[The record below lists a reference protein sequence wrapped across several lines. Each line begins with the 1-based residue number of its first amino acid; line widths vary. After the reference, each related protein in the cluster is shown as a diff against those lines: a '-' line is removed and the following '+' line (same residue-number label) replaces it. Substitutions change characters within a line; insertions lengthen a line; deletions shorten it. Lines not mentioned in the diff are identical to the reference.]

1 MPSVAAR
8 RSNALLSV
16 DASKAA
22 DLSTMPGRMVP
33 LATGFESGHSIES
46 ARRALATRLQAA
58 GIEEPS
64 LDARLLVG
72 AALGLDLTGLVT
84 QAARRFTPEE
94 AKRLEGYA
102 RRRLAHEPVA
112 RILGTREFWGLPFR
126 LSEATLVPRPDTET
140 VVELAL
146 EIFRER
152 AIAGRRPRIADIGTG
167 SGAILLAL
175 LHEIP
180 EAVGVGTDLSLTALH
195 TARSNAAALG
205 LADRAAFVACSYA
218 SALAGPFDL
227 IVSNPPYIPSA
238 EIPKLDV
245 EVRAHDPHL
254 ALDGGNDG
262 YDAYRALI
270 PQAAERLLPGGA
282 LIVEAG
288 QGQARTIE
296 TLMAVATLSIDRPPR
311 ADLAGILRAV
321 SARKMPP

>member
-1 MPSVAAR
+1 VSTPFTG
-8 RSNALLSV
+8 LSI
-16 DASKAA
+16 D
-22 DLSTMPGRMVP
+22 
-33 LATGFESGHSIES
+33 S
-46 ARRALATRLQAA
+46 ARRALAAQLRSARLDEA
-58 GIEEPS
+58 E
-64 LDARLLVG
+64 LDARILLG
-72 AALGLDLTGLVT
+72 AALGLDLTGLIA
-84 QAARRFTPEE
+84 QAARLLTE
-94 AKRLEGYA
+94 AEA
-102 RRRLAHEPVA
+102 SRLAQHAQRRIAGEPVA
-112 RILGTREFWGLPFR
+112 RLLGTREFWGMPFR

-152 AIAGRRPRIADIGTG
+152 KTSHPPRIADIGTG

-180 EAVGVGTDLSLTALH
+180 DAFGVGTDLSLSALG
-195 TARSNAAALG
+195 TARDNAAALG

-218 SALAGPFDL
+218 AALSGPFDL

-238 EIPKLDV
+238 EIPKLSI
-245 EVRAHDPHL
+245 EVREHDPHL

-270 PQAAERLLPGGA
+270 PQAAERLAPGGA

-288 QGQARTIE
+288 QGQARNIE
-296 TLMAVATLSIDRPPR
+296 TLMTAAALSLDRPPR
-311 ADLAGILRAV
+311 ADLAGTLRAV

>member
-1 MPSVAAR
+1 V
-8 RSNALLSV
+8 SNPFTGLSV
-16 DASKAA
+16 
-22 DLSTMPGRMVP
+22 
-33 LATGFESGHSIES
+33 ES
-46 ARRALATRLQAA
+46 ARRALAAQLRSAQLDEA
-58 GIEEPS
+58 E
-64 LDARLLVG
+64 LDARILLG
-72 AALGLDLTGLVT
+72 AALGLDLTGLVA
-84 QAARRFTPEE
+84 QAARLLTE
-94 AKRLEGYA
+94 AETS
-102 RRRLAHEPVA
+102 RLAQYAGRRIAGEPVA

-152 AIAGRRPRIADIGTG
+152 QASHRIRIADIGTG

-180 EAVGVGTDLSLTALH
+180 GAFGVGTDLSLTALK
-195 TARSNAAALG
+195 TARDNAAALG
-205 LADRAAFVACSYA
+205 LADRAGFVACSYA
-218 SALAGPFDL
+218 AALRGPFDL

-238 EIPKLDV
+238 EIPKLSI
-245 EVRAHDPHL
+245 EVREHDPHL

-270 PQAAERLLPGGA
+270 PQATERLASGGA

-288 QGQARTIE
+288 QGQAGNIE
-296 TLMAVATLSIDRPPR
+296 TLMTAAALIVDRPPK
-311 ADLAGILRAV
+311 ADLAGISRAV

>member
-1 MPSVAAR
+1 MAAQLR
-8 RSNALLSV
+8 
-16 DASKAA
+16 
-22 DLSTMPGRMVP
+22 
-33 LATGFESGHSIES
+33 S
-46 ARRALATRLQAA
+46 ARLDEA
-58 GIEEPS
+58 E
-64 LDARLLVG
+64 LDARILIS

-84 QAARRFTPEE
+84 QAARLLTAAE
-94 AKRLEGYA
+94 ASRLTQHA
-102 RRRLAHEPVA
+102 QRRIAGEPVS

-146 EIFRER
+146 EILRER
-152 AIAGRRPRIADIGTG
+152 QASHPPRIADIGTG

-180 EAVGVGTDLSLTALH
+180 DAFGVGTDLSQNALI
-195 TARSNAAALG
+195 TARDNSAALG

-218 SALAGPFDL
+218 AALGGPFDL

-238 EIPKLDV
+238 EIPKLSI
-245 EVRAHDPHL
+245 EVREHDPHL

-270 PQAAERLLPGGA
+270 PQASERLAPGGA
-282 LIVEAG
+282 LVVEAG
-288 QGQARTIE
+288 QGQAQNIE
-296 TLMAVATLSIDRPPR
+296 TLMRAAALSLDRSPK
-311 ADLAGILRAV
+311 ADLAGIPRAV

>member
-1 MPSVAAR
+1 
-8 RSNALLSV
+8 
-16 DASKAA
+16 
-22 DLSTMPGRMVP
+22 MVP
-33 LATGFESGHSIES
+33 LADSGSGSSIES
-46 ARRALATRLQAA
+46 ARRALAARLQSA
-58 GIEEPS
+58 GIEEAA

-72 AALGLDLTGLVT
+72 AALGLDLTAMVM
-84 QAARRFTPEE
+84 QAGRRLTPEE
-94 AKRLEGYA
+94 VVRVEGYA
-102 RRRLAHEPVA
+102 ERRLAHEPVA
-112 RILGTREFWGLPFR
+112 RIVGAREFWGLPFR

-146 EIFRER
+146 ELFRELT
-152 AIAGRRPRIADIGTG
+152 ISGRRPRIADIGTG

-180 EAVGVGTDLSLTALH
+180 DAFGVGTDLSLSALD
-195 TARSNAAALG
+195 TARGNAAALG

-218 SALAGPFDL
+218 TALSGPFDL

-238 EIPKLDV
+238 EIPKLSI

-262 YDAYRALI
+262 YDAYRALM
-270 PQAAERLLPGGA
+270 PQAAERLAPGGA

-288 QGQARTIE
+288 QGQARNIE
-296 TLMAVATLSIDRPPR
+296 TLMAAAALVVDRPPK
-311 ADLAGILRAV
+311 ADLAGIPRAV

>member
-1 MPSVAAR
+1 M
-8 RSNALLSV
+8 SN
-16 DASKAA
+16 
-22 DLSTMPGRMVP
+22 PF
-33 LATGFESGHSIES
+33 TGQSIES
-46 ARRALATRLQAA
+46 ARRTLATQLRSAQLDEA
-58 GIEEPS
+58 E
-64 LDARLLVG
+64 LDARILLG
-72 AALGLDLTGLVT
+72 AALGLDLTGLIA
-84 QAARRFTPEE
+84 QAARPLTE
-94 AKRLEGYA
+94 AEA
-102 RRRLAHEPVA
+102 SRLAQHLQRRIAGEPVA

-146 EIFRER
+146 EIFREQK
-152 AIAGRRPRIADIGTG
+152 ASHPPRIADVGTG

-180 EAVGVGTDLSLTALH
+180 DAFGVGTDLSLTALV
-195 TARSNAAALG
+195 TARDNARALG

-218 SALAGPFDL
+218 AALSGPFDL

-238 EIPKLDV
+238 EIPKLSI
-245 EVRAHDPHL
+245 EVREHDPHL

-270 PQAAERLLPGGA
+270 PQASERLAPGGA

-288 QGQARTIE
+288 QGQARNIE
-296 TLMAVATLSIDRPPR
+296 TLMAAAALVPDRPPK
-311 ADLAGILRAV
+311 ADLAGIPRAV

>member
-1 MPSVAAR
+1 MSNPFAGQSIERAR
-8 RSNALLSV
+8 RTL
-16 DASKAA
+16 AA
-22 DLSTMPGRMVP
+22 QLK
-33 LATGFESGHSIES
+33 S
-46 ARRALATRLQAA
+46 AQLDEA
-58 GIEEPS
+58 E
-64 LDARLLVG
+64 LDARTLIS
-72 AALGLDLTGLVT
+72 AALGLDLTGLAT
-84 QAARRFTPEE
+84 QAARPLTAAE
-94 AKRLEGYA
+94 AS
-102 RRRLAHEPVA
+102 RLAQHAQRRIAGEPVA

-152 AIAGRRPRIADIGTG
+152 QASHPPRVADIGTG

-180 EAVGVGTDLSLTALH
+180 DAFGVGTDLSLNALKTA
-195 TARSNAAALG
+195 SNNAAALG

-218 SALAGPFDL
+218 AALRGPFDL
-227 IVSNPPYIPSA
+227 IVSNPPYIPSG
-238 EIPKLDV
+238 EIPKLSI
-245 EVRAHDPHL
+245 EVREHDPHL

-270 PQAAERLLPGGA
+270 PQAAERLAPRGA

-288 QGQARTIE
+288 QGQAQNIE
-296 TLMAVATLSIDRPPR
+296 TLMRGAALSLDRPPK
-311 ADLAGILRAV
+311 ADLAGIPRAV

>member
-1 MPSVAAR
+1 M
-8 RSNALLSV
+8 SN
-16 DASKAA
+16 
-22 DLSTMPGRMVP
+22 PF
-33 LATGFESGHSIES
+33 TGQSIES
-46 ARRALATRLQAA
+46 ARRALAAQLRSARLDEA
-58 GIEEPS
+58 E
-64 LDARLLVG
+64 LDARILIS

-84 QAARRFTPEE
+84 QAARLLTAAE
-94 AKRLEGYA
+94 ASRLTQHA
-102 RRRLAHEPVA
+102 QRRIAGEPVS

-146 EIFRER
+146 EILRER
-152 AIAGRRPRIADIGTG
+152 EASHPPRIADIGTG

-180 EAVGVGTDLSLTALH
+180 DAFGVGTDLSQNALM
-195 TARSNAAALG
+195 TARDNAAALG

-218 SALAGPFDL
+218 AALGGPFDL

-238 EIPKLDV
+238 EIPKLSI
-245 EVRAHDPHL
+245 EVREHDPHL

-270 PQAAERLLPGGA
+270 PQASERLAPGGA
-282 LIVEAG
+282 LVVEAG
-288 QGQARTIE
+288 QGQAQNIE
-296 TLMAVATLSIDRPPR
+296 TLMRAAALSLDRSPK
-311 ADLAGILRAV
+311 ADLAGIPRAV